1 MAKKKS
7 HALKKKLGLKEF
19 YCLMCKKR
27 RVGKNIKV
35 SSAKNYKVGKVPML
49 KAKCPKCDCKM
60 NKFVKREDVDYLKTQ
75 F

>member
-7 HALKKKLGLKEF
+7 KALKKKLGLKEF
-19 YCLMCKKR
+19 YCVMCKKR
-27 RVGKNIKV
+27 RVGKDIKV

-49 KAKCPKCDCKM
+49 KAHCPKCDCRM
-60 NKFVKREDVDYLKTQ
+60 NKFVKRDSVASLKKQ